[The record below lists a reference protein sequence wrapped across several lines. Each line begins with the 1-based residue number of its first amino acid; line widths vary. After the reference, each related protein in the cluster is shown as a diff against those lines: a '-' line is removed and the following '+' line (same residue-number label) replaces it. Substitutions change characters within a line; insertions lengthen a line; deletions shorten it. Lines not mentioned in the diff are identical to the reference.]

1 MAVGNLSKRVLDKG
15 LLGRQSYRFIG
26 QHRVD
31 IIFTEAQIGK
41 YLRGMFADQGRP
53 GAANILARDG
63 RCTRYLRDGDGADAW
78 MLEIIDS
85 FHGLGLP
92 VIKEVSIGLYW
103 RIHDPGCRQLV
114 RPVGGRPL
122 RKLRTKNGEQRCF
135 IPNSQ
140 LATLI
145 GRIGR

>member
-15 LLGRQSYRFIG
+15 LLRRQCYRFIG

-63 RCTRYLRDGDGADAW
+63 RCTRYLRDGDGADR
-78 MLEIIDS
+78 
-85 FHGLGLP
+85 G
-92 VIKEVSIGLYW
+92 
-103 RIHDPGCRQLV
+103 DPKDPTAQHFTTNCCKR
-114 RPVGGRPL
+114 R
-122 RKLRTKNGEQRCF
+122 
-135 IPNSQ
+135 
-140 LATLI
+140 
-145 GRIGR
+145 